1 MFTISYLLEYKIS
14 IALGTACEA
23 LLNYLN
29 VTRLVEGKKSTKIKK
44 FEEPFFHRERNY
56 FGLCWILRYVTTGL
70 KKLADPKN

>member
-29 VTRLVEGKKSTKIKK
+29 EGKKSTKIKK
-44 FEEPFFHRERNY
+44 FEEPFSHRERNY